1 MDEDP
6 SPAAETAVRRGVVLC
21 GGRSRRMGRDKAW
34 LPFDGE
40 RLLQRA
46 VRIVGAAVDAVTVV
60 ARPGQELPP
69 LPDGVPVLRDDVPD
83 QGPLGGLV
91 PALRAAGTAPC
102 FVTSCDAPLLRPEV
116 PRLLFASLGD
126 AAVAVAEAEGY
137 THPLCAVY
145 RPGVLPVV
153 ERMMAEHRLRP
164 IFLYDEVPTVRVGED
179 ALRGVD
185 PDLDCLRN
193 VNDADAYETALARA
207 FPEVRVELYDLARA
221 RAATAVATVR
231 AATLGGALLGLAD
244 AHPGLVPDV
253 LTADGRLAPH
263 WRASLGGARFVDDP
277 AEPLP
282 PDTPILLLSALAG
295 G

>member
-1 MDEDP
+1 MDDDVSGDP
-6 SPAAETAVRRGVVLC
+6 PRRGAVLC

-34 LPFDGE
+34 LPFDRE

-46 VRIVGAAVDAVTVV
+46 VRIVGEAVDAVTVV
-60 ARPGQELPP
+60 ARPGQDLPALPP
-69 LPDGVPVLRDDVPD
+69 EVAVLRDDVPD

-91 PALRAAGTAPC
+91 PALRAAGDAPC

-116 PRLLFASLGD
+116 PRLLFERLGGAD
-126 AAVAVAEAEGY
+126 VAVAEAEGY

-145 RPGVLPVV
+145 RPRVLPHV
-153 ERMMAEHRLRP
+153 ERMMAEDRMRP
-164 IFLYDEVPTVRVGED
+164 IFLYDEVPTVRVDED
-179 ALRGVD
+179 ALRAVD

-193 VNDADAYETALARA
+193 VNDTDAYETALARA

-221 RAATAVATVR
+221 RAATACVAVR
-231 AATLGGALLGLAD
+231 AATLGGALLALAD
-244 AHPGLVPDV
+244 LHPTLVPDV
-253 LTADGRLAPH
+253 LDGAGGLAPH

-277 AEPLP
+277 ATPLP